1 MNNNLQCIYLNE
13 MTKTRDPYIHSQQPM
28 NSPPS
33 RASMEPEEEHGWH
46 PSLPSRI
53 EEMTDEE
60 CLKEIFGTTEDSTIP
75 PCTLKRTSTEQDA
88 NWTPVE
94 AAITPMSSSVGLLV
108 DGESASTI
116 NAPR

>member
-33 RASMEPEEEHGWH
+33 RASMEPEEHGWH

-108 DGESASTI
+108 DSESASTI

>member
-28 NSPPS
+28 NAPPS
-33 RASMEPEEEHGWH
+33 RTSLEPEEDHGL
-46 PSLPSRI
+46 PLSLGSRI
-53 EEMTDEE
+53 EEVTDEE
-60 CLKEIFGTTEDSTIP
+60 CLREIFGATEETVVH

-88 NWTPVE
+88 NWTPVDV
-94 AAITPMSSSVGLLV
+94 AITPMSGSVGLIV
-108 DGESASTI
+108 DGESASTL